1 MPQELVAGLRVL
13 NSRYRL
19 IRRLSDN
26 GHDPNCETWL
36 ARNEDETSFLLK
48 AWVTGDNPD
57 LVLRAA
63 WDSELRVLY
72 RASSS
77 AGAGDTLLIV
87 REGQFDRVT
96 GAFVLLSEGPGYETL
111 PSQLA
116 ERSSCEWLA
125 LQRLRQDVETRRDL
139 WRGLR
144 RIAQGVRAL
153 HTQQIIHRNVS
164 PESVYLDAS
173 EGPATMRL
181 GSFEWSVRV
190 GSGAYAT
197 QGPGWSAPPEVANG
211 SSGYTFSTDWYGFGM
226 LLARTFIHAEGWAT
240 LVPLARSLAVSRE
253 LATTSQLSMR
263 ERDFIRRLVDAEPA
277 NRLSYSDEI
286 LREIDEILIALAAQ
300 GSGREKMPLHLVV
313 AASNNSLVE
322 ALWKCGFRPNPE
334 DPHQPYSHLDPRH
347 VDNLKKFLREE
358 VKEDGLL
365 FGMGRPDRCIL
376 KTRRTTL
383 MLRPY
388 NNDESGPTWDFAH
401 ISHQPGA
408 FVEGHPLRLSRMSLR
423 VITPREVR
431 PLRGQPLRSWEQV
444 IPKVDQVSPLDRDL
458 AKFHDFLRCTNQL
471 ELLIRDA
478 EICAYEIVS
487 RPASSS
493 SATECIVIRE
503 TPRDQRP
510 PADFSKISGGLAEM
524 LQRVLDTKA
533 ANKGVGLDNK
543 VFLTV
548 SDSLM
553 VRVDKDLDP
562 WTIQRID
569 DEDGKE
575 STVTLEREFMPGQ
588 SLPPTRGF
596 IRTYGQ
602 YAQITLIRRR
612 TDAIE
617 RLQEHS
623 YLLRALAQPGQV
635 FMDTN
640 ERAGTLQLDETKLDD
655 SKRAVIEDLLR
666 VRPIYA
672 LQGPPGTGKTTLVA
686 HLVKEILD
694 DDPVAQILVT
704 APGHGA
710 VDVLR
715 AKVRDE
721 VFKGLDDIH
730 RPLAVRLGRDRDESV
745 PRDGSVAAETLK
757 LLQAIAERFERTPP
771 ASETQRHWT
780 LLIHRLLATATAKGD
795 ASRSPEEGERAQRV
809 LADVKELVKRSA
821 SITYCTT
828 SAYDLEEL
836 ASGNHSFDWSIVE
849 EAGKTHGFDL
859 ALPLQAGH
867 RWLLLGDQYQ
877 LPPYRLSDYRKGI
890 ADLDGAVAALQKLPS
905 RGLVDNDWTNRWS
918 RYTTDERKDFQK
930 YCEDRL
936 ETFKD
941 LFDRLKYGIF
951 GEARM
956 TVKEPIGAATGRLA
970 VQYRMHP
977 AIGNLIS
984 RAFYPDFG
992 GIENATEDPQSGHP
1006 KPEILHHIRSHLD
1019 LIGKAICWID
1029 LDFCQRNPECR
1040 ERGPKDNS
1048 PKYTN
1053 PEEVRVIRAFL
1064 GSLDPTD
1071 LEGQDLAVLSP
1082 YGAQVSELHGALA
1095 PIRRKGELTFKQS
1108 IQKVAKAGGP
1118 DGPCAHTVDSFQG
1131 NEADLVVVSLVRNNT
1146 STLGE
1151 GLGFLKE
1158 DPPRFNVMLSRAQKL
1173 LVLVGSWEFFCKQ
1186 VSLVNPNDETDRL
1199 RSVRI
1204 AIDEIAK
1211 CMNEGSAVRIP
1222 ASKILALESRP

>member
-1 MPQELVAGLRVL
+1 MPQELVPGLRIL

-19 IRRLSDN
+19 VKRLPESRD
-26 GHDPNCETWL
+26 DPECETWL
-36 ARNEDETSFLLK
+36 ARNDDETAFLLK
-48 AWVTGDNPD
+48 VWATGEKPD

-111 PSQLA
+111 LSQLT
-116 ERSSCEWLA
+116 ERSACDWLA
-125 LQRLRQDVETRRDL
+125 LQKLRQNAEARREL

-144 RIAQGVRAL
+144 RIGQGVRAL

-164 PESVYLDAS
+164 PESVYVEPS
-173 EGPATMRL
+173 EGPSTMRL
-181 GSFEWSVRV
+181 GAFEWSVRV
-190 GSGAYAT
+190 GSGTYVT
-197 QGPGWSAPPEVANG
+197 QGPGWSVPPEVSSG
-211 SSGYTFSTDWYGFGM
+211 SSGYTFNTDWYGFGM
-226 LLARTFIHAEGWAT
+226 LLARTFIHVEGWT
-240 LVPLARSLAVSRE
+240 SLAPQARNQAVSRE
-253 LATTSQLSMR
+253 LASTSQLSPR
-263 ERDFIRRLVDAEPA
+263 ERDFIRRLIDAEPS

-286 LREIDEILIALAAQ
+286 LREIDEIVTALAAQ

-313 AASNNSLVE
+313 SASNNSLVE
-322 ALWKCGFRPNPE
+322 ALLKCGFHPDPE
-334 DPHQPYSHLDPRH
+334 DPHQPYSQLDPRH
-347 VDNLKKFLREE
+347 VANLKQFLRDE
-358 VKEDGLL
+358 VQQDGLL

-376 KTRRTTL
+376 KTPRTLL

-388 NNDESGPTWDFAH
+388 NDDESGTTWDFAH
-401 ISHQPGA
+401 VSHQPGT
-408 FVEGHPLRLSRMSLR
+408 FMEGKPLRLSGMNVR

-431 PLRGQPLRSWEQV
+431 QQRGKPLRSWEQT

-458 AKFHDFLRCTNQL
+458 TRFHDFLRCTNQL

-478 EICAYEIVS
+478 EICAYEIVTQS
-487 RPASSS
+487 HAGPRSI
-493 SATECIVIRE
+493 EKIVIRE
-503 TPRDQRP
+503 TPRERA
-510 PADFSKISGGLAEM
+510 PAEFSRIRGGLTEM
-524 LQRVLDTKA
+524 LQRVLDTKSA
-533 ANKGVGLDNK
+533 TKGDGIDNK
-543 VFLTV
+543 VFLTA

-553 VRVDKDLDP
+553 VTVDKDRDP
-562 WTIQRID
+562 WAILDID
-569 DEDGKE
+569 EMDR
-575 STVTLEREFMPGQ
+575 TVTLERPSIPGQ
-588 SLPPTRGF
+588 SALPTRGF

-612 TDAIE
+612 TDAID

-640 ERAGTLQLDETKLDD
+640 EKSGSLHLDETSLDD
-655 SKRAVIEDLLR
+655 SKRAVIEDVLR

-686 HLVKEILD
+686 NLFKEILD
-694 DDPVAQILVT
+694 EDPVAQILVT

-721 VFKGLDDIH
+721 VFKGLDDFH
-730 RPLAVRLGRDRDESV
+730 RPLAVRLGRDRDESA
-745 PRDGSVAAETLK
+745 PRDGSVASETHN
-757 LLQAIAERFERTPP
+757 LLQAIAARFRSTPP
-771 ASETQRHWT
+771 VTETQREWNA
-780 LLIHRLLATATAKGD
+780 LVCRLLAVASGD
-795 ASRSPEEGERAQRV
+795 DVKRRNDDAADRI

-877 LPPYRLSDYRKGI
+877 LPPYRLSDYRKGL
-890 ADLDGAVAALQKLPS
+890 AELDAAVEALQKLPS
-905 RGLVDNDWTNRWS
+905 RVLVDNDWTSRWS
-918 RYTTDERKDFQK
+918 RYTPDERKDFQK

-941 LFDRLKYGIF
+941 LFDRLKNRIF

-984 RAFYPDFG
+984 RAFYSDFG
-992 GIENATEDPQSGHP
+992 GIDNATEDSSTGLP
-1006 KPEILHHIRSHLD
+1006 KPEIMHQIGPPLPLA
-1019 LIGKAICWID
+1019 GKAICWID
-1029 LDFCQRNPECR
+1029 LDYCQRDPEGR
-1040 ERGPKDNS
+1040 ERGGSADSS
-1048 PKYTN
+1048 PRYTN
-1053 PEEVRVIRAFL
+1053 PKEVRVVRAL
-1064 GSLDPTD
+1064 LESLDPAC

-1082 YGAQVSELHGALA
+1082 YGAQVSELHRALM
-1095 PIRRKGELTFKQS
+1095 PIQNKGRLTFKQS
-1108 IQKVAKAGGP
+1108 IQRGTRTHGHQ
-1118 DGPCAHTVDSFQG
+1118 GPCAHTVDSFQG
-1131 NEADLVVVSLVRNNT
+1131 NEADIVVVSLVRNNT
-1146 STLGE
+1146 ATLGE

-1158 DPPRFNVMLSRAQKL
+1158 DPARFNVMLSRAQKL
-1173 LVLVGSWEFFCKQ
+1173 LVLVGSLEFFRKQ
-1186 VSLVNPNDETDRL
+1186 VSLVNPEDETDPL

-1204 AIDEIAK
+1204 AIDEIGR
-1211 CMNEGSAVRIP
+1211 NAVIIP
-1222 ASKILALESRP
+1222 ASTILSLESQP